1 MGDVAGRRPSQLAA
15 SAWTHK
21 HLLNATSTPGE
32 AMAAALET
40 TTAAPTCVA
49 CNLTANHRWWPA
61 VTARSVAEN
70 SAKIVVLVVAA
81 AAMWITV
88 IAMITL
94 LSDGLHA
101 NWH

>member
-1 MGDVAGRRPSQLAA
+1 
-15 SAWTHK
+15 
-21 HLLNATSTPGE
+21 
-32 AMAAALET
+32 MAAAPET
-40 TTAAPTCVA
+40 TTDAPICVA
-49 CNLTANHRWWPA
+49 CNATANHRWWPA
-61 VTARSVAEN
+61 VTARNVAQC

>member
-1 MGDVAGRRPSQLAA
+1 MGDVVDAAHHSSPRQRGR
-15 SAWTHK
+15 TNM
-21 HLLNATSTPGE
+21 LNATSTPGE

-40 TTAAPTCVA
+40 TTDAPTCVA
-49 CNLTANHRWWPA
+49 CNLTANHPRWPA
-61 VTARSVAEN
+61 VTARSVAEC